1 MREIGLPAD
10 AVVQPNATLSDTL
23 NEMLTARYSC
33 AIVVDSD
40 RAYQG
45 IVDIDTINEAVR
57 GMRLAEQGRLRE
69 EISSS

>member
-1 MREIGLPAD
+1 
-10 AVVQPNATLSDTL
+10 
-23 NEMLTARYSC
+23 SC

-69 EISSS
+69 EMSSS